1 MADKPVPV
9 ISTNLMTPP
18 PVFNGEPK
26 HFPVWQEH
34 FKAFLHLSKVNE
46 DEDKRAMLVCS
57 LSTVVQQT
65 LLALIAPN
73 AIKDLKYDDLLA
85 KLEVHYKVTPIML
98 AEYYRFFTASRPS
111 GMTYSE
117 YAIHLRSLAAECA
130 WPIKLDR
137 ALAVGFVMGIEDNV
151 LRQQLLQRDH
161 ASLDNALAQAKQFES
176 IVRESTRGGSRPT
189 NSAELVLVNQ
199 TGHLARVCRSK
210 PNASQNES
218 HGGEDCSQK
227 KRREESNKVNQMFF
241 DIDSI
246 SVASDRDS
254 SRDSQSYEVALQVNG
269 RPARL
274 QFDTGAAVT
283 LINEALWRDL
293 GRPGLEESAVV
304 CRSVTGQQIPVM
316 GQAVVDV
323 IYNGQ
328 SAHLKMLVTSQS
340 DNVMG
345 RSWIRALQIT
355 DLNALHSSESS
366 PVNVCH
372 ILASQRPA
380 SLSPPAVDD
389 TPEPQVVGDTSPES
403 ASGQFRLV
411 PPVERF
417 EHRQRRLCYDASE
430 HHMETDRVK
439 GKLQVDSA
447 QPPSGSPEPAS
458 RLQGMAP
465 SAQPQAPS
473 SSPLLALRSSTRE
486 HRPRAQSPLRE

>member
-1 MADKPVPV
+1 
-9 ISTNLMTPP
+9 
-18 PVFNGEPK
+18 
-26 HFPVWQEH
+26 
-34 FKAFLHLSKVNE
+34 
-46 DEDKRAMLVCS
+46 
-57 LSTVVQQT
+57 
-65 LLALIAPN
+65 
-73 AIKDLKYDDLLA
+73 
-85 KLEVHYKVTPIML
+85 
-98 AEYYRFFTASRPS
+98 
-111 GMTYSE
+111 
-117 YAIHLRSLAAECA
+117 
-130 WPIKLDR
+130 
-137 ALAVGFVMGIEDNV
+137 MGIEDNV

-176 IVRESTRGGSRPT
+176 IMRESTRGGSRPT
-189 NSAELVLVNQ
+189 NSSELVLVNQ
-199 TGHLARVCRSK
+199 VHGRGKRDSNECDRCGGSGHNENECKYRNAVCNACSKTGHLARVCRSK

-227 KRREESNKVNQMFF
+227 KRREESNKVNQMFL

-246 SVASDRDS
+246 SVTSDWES
-254 SRDSQSYEVALQVNG
+254 SRDSQSYKVALQVNG

-283 LINEALWRDL
+283 LINESLWQDL

-304 CRSVTGQQIPVM
+304 CCSVPGQQIPVM
-316 GQAVVDV
+316 GQAVVNV

-328 SAHLKMLVTSQS
+328 STHLKMLVTSQS

-366 PVNVCH
+366 PVNVRH
-372 ILASQRPA
+372 IQASQRPA

-403 ASGQFRLV
+403 VSGHFRLV

-417 EHRQRRLCYDASE
+417 EHRQRRLRFDASE

-439 GKLQVDSA
+439 GNLQVDST
-447 QPPSGSPEPAS
+447 QPPSGSAEPAS
-458 RLQGMAP
+458 RLQGRTP

-473 SSPLLALRSSTRE
+473 SSPLLALRSSVCER
-486 HRPRAQSPLRE
+486 RPRARSPLLK

>member
-34 FKAFLHLSKVNE
+34 FKAFLHLSKVTE
-46 DEDKRAMLVCS
+46 EEDKRAMLICS

-65 LLALIAPN
+65 LLALIAPYTIN
-73 AIKDLKYDDLLA
+73 DLKYDNLLA
-85 KLEVHYKVTPIML
+85 KLEVHYKVTPTML

-111 GMTYSE
+111 GMMYYE
-117 YAIHLRSLAAECA
+117 YAIHLSSLATGCA

-137 ALAVGFVMGIEDNV
+137 ALAVGFVMGIEYNV

-176 IVRESTRGGSRPT
+176 IVRESTRGGSRLT
-189 NSAELVLVNQ
+189 NSSELVLVNQ
-199 TGHLARVCRSK
+199 VRRRGKGDLNECDRCGGSGHDENECKYRNAVCNACSKMGHLARVCRSK

-218 HGGEDCSQK
+218 YGGEDCSQK
-227 KRREESNKVNQMFF
+227 KRREESTKVNQMFLN
-241 DIDSI
+241 IDSI
-246 SVASDRDS
+246 SVTSDRES
-254 SRDSQSYEVALQVNG
+254 SRDSQSYEAALQVNG

-274 QFDTGAAVT
+274 QFDMGAAVT

-293 GRPGLEESAVV
+293 GRPGLEESAVI
-304 CRSVTGQQIPVM
+304 CHSVTSQQIPVM
-316 GQAVVDV
+316 GQAVVGV

-328 SAHLKMLVTSQS
+328 SPHLKMLVTSQS

-355 DLNALHSSESS
+355 DLNALHSSELS
-366 PVNVCH
+366 PVNVRH
-372 ILASQRPA
+372 ILASQRPT

-389 TPEPQVVGDTSPES
+389 TPEP
-403 ASGQFRLV
+403 
-411 PPVERF
+411 
-417 EHRQRRLCYDASE
+417 
-430 HHMETDRVK
+430 
-439 GKLQVDSA
+439 
-447 QPPSGSPEPAS
+447 
-458 RLQGMAP
+458 
-465 SAQPQAPS
+465 
-473 SSPLLALRSSTRE
+473 
-486 HRPRAQSPLRE
+486 